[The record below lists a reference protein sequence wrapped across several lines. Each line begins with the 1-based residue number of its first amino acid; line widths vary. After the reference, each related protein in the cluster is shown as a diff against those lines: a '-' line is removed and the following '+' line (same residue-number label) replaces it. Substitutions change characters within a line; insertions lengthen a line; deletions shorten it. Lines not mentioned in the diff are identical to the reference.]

1 MDACLATKTHYV
13 DTANYEP
20 EDTAKNLSTAGSGR
34 TENAFGKGRDHSTSW
49 KRI

>member
-20 EDTAKNLSTAGSGR
+20 EDTAKFDTNGSGLQR
-34 TENAFGKGRDHSTSW
+34 AF
-49 KRI
+49 